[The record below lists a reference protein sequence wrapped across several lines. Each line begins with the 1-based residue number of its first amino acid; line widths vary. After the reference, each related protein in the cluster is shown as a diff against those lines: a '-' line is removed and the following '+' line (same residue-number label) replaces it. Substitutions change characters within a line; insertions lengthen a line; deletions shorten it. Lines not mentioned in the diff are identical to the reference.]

1 MKSKK
6 FSYRNSI
13 RLKAYDYS
21 QPGAYFVTIVT
32 HNRNPLF
39 GEIHEGEILLNALGQ
54 SIANAWIW
62 LAMRHPYVELDEY
75 VVMPNHLHGIVI
87 IVDNDEK
94 RKPLGQL
101 IGAFKTITT
110 KRINLAQG
118 TLGEMLWQRNFY
130 ERVIRNVQEME
141 RAREYIVNNPMGWS
155 LDKENPNVFRST
167 TPGTPTLW

>member
-6 FSYRNSI
+6 FPYRNSI

-39 GEIHEGEILLNALGQ
+39 GKIQEDEMLLNALGQ

-87 IVDNDEK
+87 IVDNGEK
-94 RKPLGQL
+94 RKSLGQL

-118 TLGEMLWQRNFY
+118 TPGQMLWQRNFY
-130 ERVIRNVQEME
+130 ERVIRNSQELE
-141 RAREYIVNNPMGWS
+141 RAREYIVNNALRWAI
-155 LDKENPNVFRST
+155 DQENPSVGR
-167 TPGTPTLW
+167 